1 MNELPPSPLSQLPY
15 LTSNLPGIG
24 GIIKSSEADFI
35 VEEIPRYEPCGEGTH
50 VFFQIEKTGLT
61 TLESIRRIARA
72 LGKKT
77 RDIGYAGLK
86 DARGITR
93 QVLSIEHVDP
103 QTVAQLDLPKITIV
117 WTRLHTN
124 KLKLGHQAG
133 NRFEITIRDC
143 IESPLQTAQPII
155 EILKSQGMPN
165 YYGPQRFGMRGN
177 NATIAAAIMKSDYTE
192 AIACI
197 LGKPLPTDS
206 DQIRQ
211 ARMAYDN
218 NDYETATGCW
228 PPQCRDELRLCKTV
242 VKAGGP
248 NERVW
253 KTIDQKIRRLY
264 ASAWQSEMFN
274 RVVADRITQL
284 AKLETGDVAWI
295 HRNGACFS
303 VEDATAEQPRCDSFE
318 ISPTGPMF
326 GAKMK
331 KPEGKPGL
339 REQQLLENSGVT
351 VDLKKTPDGIK
362 LDGARRPLRVP
373 VTDLS
378 ATEGTEED
386 KPYLKLTFS
395 LPSGSYAT
403 SLIRE
408 ISK

>member
-15 LTSNLPGIG
+15 LTRNLPGIG
-24 GIIKSSEADFI
+24 GIIKSSAADFI

-61 TLESIRRIARA
+61 TLEAIRRIARA
-72 LGKKT
+72 LGKKP

-103 QTVAQLDLPKITIV
+103 QTVAQLDLPKISIV
-117 WTRLHTN
+117 WTRVHTN

-133 NRFEITIRDC
+133 NRFKITVRDC

-177 NATIAAAIMKSDYTE
+177 NATIAAAIMKSDYAE
-192 AIACI
+192 AITCI
-197 LGKPLPTDS
+197 LGKPLPSDN

-211 ARMAYDN
+211 ARLAYDN
-218 NDYETATGCW
+218 NDYETAAGCW
-228 PPQCRDELRLCKTV
+228 PPQCRDEQRLCKAV

-248 NERVW
+248 SEKVW

-274 RVVADRITQL
+274 RVVAARITQL
-284 AKLETGDVAWI
+284 GKLETGDVAWI

-303 VEDATAEQPRCDSFE
+303 VEDATTEQPRCDSFE

-331 KPEGKPGL
+331 KTGRETRIERTTTPGKL
-339 REQQLLENSGVT
+339 R
-351 VDLKKTPDGIK
+351 
-362 LDGARRPLRVP
+362 RYR
-373 VTDLS
+373 
-378 ATEGTEED
+378 
-386 KPYLKLTFS
+386 
-395 LPSGSYAT
+395 
-403 SLIRE
+403 
-408 ISK
+408 